1 MAKTPKLQIEKK
13 VVKAAPTLKMKVERL
28 EDIQKLNPI
37 INEMIEDA
45 RKQPGIAP
53 MARFSLDFSLSW

>member
-1 MAKTPKLQIEKK
+1 MARTPKMQIEKK
-13 VVKAAPTLKMKVERL
+13 LVKAAPTLRMKVERL

-37 INEMIEDA
+37 ISEMIEDA
-45 RKQPGIAP
+45 RKQPGIEP